1 MIPNHNYASSLALPQ
16 LPLSLSSLIHDSR
29 PNCSTNLIKNEI
41 RKKVQKPLPD
51 TAQFPCNPH
60 GPGGRSEHPPMS
72 AHSVRPGDIDIIA
85 AIGDSLTAG
94 NGMYMR

>member
-1 MIPNHNYASSLALPQ
+1 MIPNHDYVSSLALPQ
-16 LPLSLSSLIHDSR
+16 LPLSLSSLTHDSR
-29 PNCSTNLIKNEI
+29 PNCSTNLIK
-41 RKKVQKPLPD
+41 KVQKPYPE

-60 GPGGRSEHPPMS
+60 GPGGRSEDPPMS